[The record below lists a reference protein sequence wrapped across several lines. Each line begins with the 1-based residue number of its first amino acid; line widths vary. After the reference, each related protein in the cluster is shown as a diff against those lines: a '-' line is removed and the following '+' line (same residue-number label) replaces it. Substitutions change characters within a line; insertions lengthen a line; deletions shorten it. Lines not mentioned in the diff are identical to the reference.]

1 MKSFTDIFIRR
12 PVLALVVNLIIL
24 IAGFQAMRSLNFR
37 QYPRS
42 ENASITVT
50 TVYVGASAEL
60 VRGFV
65 TTPLERAVAAADGI
79 DYLQSESKL
88 GLSTITARLRLNYDG
103 QKALSE
109 ISSKINQVRN
119 DLPPEAEIPTLN
131 IVSADSRFASAYL
144 SFTSKILEANQI

>member
-12 PVLALVVNLIIL
+12 PVLALVVNLVIL
-24 IAGFQAMRSLNFR
+24 IAGFQAIRSLNLR
-37 QYPRS
+37 QYPKS

-50 TVYVGASAEL
+50 TVYVGASADL

-65 TTPLERAVAAADGI
+65 TTPLERAIAAADGI

-103 QKALSE
+103 HKALSE
-109 ISSKINQVRN
+109 ISSKV
-119 DLPPEAEIPTLN
+119 
-131 IVSADSRFASAYL
+131 
-144 SFTSKILEANQI
+144 